1 MTTFDEFAPPT
12 VVEALRQEG
21 IEDPIDLASW
31 WTSSKAVQEWAG
43 GALPKD
49 LHGAVLQA

>member
-1 MTTFDEFAPPT
+1 MTTLDDVAPPT
-12 VVEALRQEG
+12 VVDALHQEG
-21 IEDPIDLASW
+21 IEDPTDLASLL
-31 WTSSKAVQEWAG
+31 TSSKAVQEWAN